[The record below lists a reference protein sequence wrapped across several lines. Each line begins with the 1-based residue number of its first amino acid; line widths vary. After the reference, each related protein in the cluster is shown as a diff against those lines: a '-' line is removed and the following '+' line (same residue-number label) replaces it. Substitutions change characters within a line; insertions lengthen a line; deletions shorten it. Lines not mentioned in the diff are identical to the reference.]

1 LKESKIQVEP
11 SITVNGYLLNSAQ
24 AMTVRVALQD
34 MAMSL
39 EANGLGDDEHGRQ
52 MARLYTER
60 IREINRV
67 ISAERP
73 VAERPVAERPAAEAA
88 KVCGFCGKSVT
99 HCTWD
104 HADWREDK

>member
-1 LKESKIQVEP
+1 MNISVEP
-11 SITVNGYLLNSAQ
+11 NITINGYLLNSAQ

-67 ISAERP
+67 ISDERP
-73 VAERPVAERPAAEAA
+73 STQAQ
-88 KVCGFCGKSVT
+88 KFCGFCGKPAAD
-99 HCTWD
+99 CTWD